1 MPLKSSYPSTSKL
14 SSRQS
19 PKRHL
24 RTSNRSVLR
33 GPDYPST
40 SILNSR
46 PKLKVTSSD
55 QQSEVIPGPRRKMDP
70 QQRITPQAKQLSRL
84 ASYYSIKS
92 RSWVTGMLLVVR
104 TGSCRLWIRAKGIH
118 STAWLIV
125 LLLPAVPAGFS
136 IKYSNQAPA
145 ATFTSNLIAMV
156 PLGAVLTLV
165 TDELIVRRGGHEALL
180 VVVTTGFVTSPAPE
194 IAT

>member
-1 MPLKSSYPSTSKL
+1 
-14 SSRQS
+14 
-19 PKRHL
+19 
-24 RTSNRSVLR
+24 
-33 GPDYPST
+33 
-40 SILNSR
+40 
-46 PKLKVTSSD
+46 
-55 QQSEVIPGPRRKMDP
+55 MDP
-70 QQRITPQAKQLSRL
+70 RQRITPQAKQLFRL
-84 ASYYSIKS
+84 ASYYSVKS

-118 STAWLIV
+118 PTAWLIV

-145 ATFTSNLIAMV
+145 AIFTSNLIAMV

-180 VVVTTGFVTSPAPE
+180 IVITTGFVTSPAPE